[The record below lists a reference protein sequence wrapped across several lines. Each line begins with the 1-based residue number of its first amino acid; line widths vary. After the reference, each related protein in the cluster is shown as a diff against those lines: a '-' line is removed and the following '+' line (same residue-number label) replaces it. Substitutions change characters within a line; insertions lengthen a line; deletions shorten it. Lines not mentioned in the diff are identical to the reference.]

1 MNWEGFERVY
11 GDESWENFK
20 KSFPN
25 ANFSQFKEVDGNI
38 VFKPTG
44 EVLYRKGDL
53 QEKTLKHILSTTAAI
68 PRGLRRDF
76 PPVSLIHP
84 TARRW
89 VF

>member
-20 KSFPN
+20 KSFPG
-25 ANFSQFKEVDGNI
+25 ADFSQFKEVNGNI

-53 QEKTLKHILSTTAAI
+53 QEKTLKSHSYTATTI

-76 PPVSLIHP
+76 PRISLIHP